1 MACPA
6 PDREGEGPP
15 WRVRGV
21 EGAERGVLAHRRP
34 LVVVEAGAAQA
45 RLVEPES
52 QRPDEVQDAAGV
64 GAKPYDV
71 AGVRGDFRLVQ
82 DDVEHGPGFE

>member
-1 MACPA
+1 MARLA
-6 PDREGEGPP
+6 PDREGERPP
-15 WRVRGV
+15 WGVDGV
-21 EGAERGVLAHRRP
+21 EGVERGVLVHRRP

-52 QRPDEVQDAAGV
+52 QRLHQMQRAAGV

-71 AGVRGDFRLVQ
+71 ARVRGDLRLIQ
-82 DDVEHGPGFE
+82 DDVEHGPGPE

>member
-1 MACPA
+1 MARLA
-6 PDREGEGPP
+6 PDREGERPP
-15 WRVRGV
+15 RGVNGV
-21 EGAERGVLAHRRP
+21 EGVERGVLVHRRP

-52 QRPDEVQDAAGV
+52 QRLHQMQRAAGV

-71 AGVRGDFRLVQ
+71 ARVRGDLRLIQ
-82 DDVEHGPGFE
+82 DDVEHGPGPE